1 MRIGNKDDLGT
12 KSKELS
18 GVPWCES
25 PNRGIGGCFWKLL
38 GSTVIHD
45 DCIFC
50 DFVAMILIESIEAQA
65 VTSFV
70 GSVLGTDSYHMTSV
84 T

>member
-1 MRIGNKDDLGT
+1 MSLEAMI
-12 KSKELS
+12 
-18 GVPWCES
+18 
-25 PNRGIGGCFWKLL
+25 LL
-38 GSTVIHD
+38 GYTVIHD

>member
-1 MRIGNKDDLGT
+1 MFLEAKI
-12 KSKELS
+12 
-18 GVPWCES
+18 
-25 PNRGIGGCFWKLL
+25 LL